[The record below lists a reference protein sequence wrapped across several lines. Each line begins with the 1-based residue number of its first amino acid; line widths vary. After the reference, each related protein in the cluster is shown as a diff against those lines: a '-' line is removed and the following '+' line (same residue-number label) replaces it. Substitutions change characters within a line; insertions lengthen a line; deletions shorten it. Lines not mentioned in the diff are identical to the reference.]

1 MNQVSLSWGSTILLM
16 IFLGISLIPSA
27 RANSD
32 TLLFESIGELV
43 AGLSYSHTIVSV
55 PVLDL
60 QAQVHAYRDTLVA
73 EFHNETIEKIF
84 ANQKRGYVPIDD
96 HNKFIHLKKKIFS
109 DWVSIGGLHI
119 IEVDSLVDRIDALVH
134 LLPLD
139 IPQTVSHNIID
150 EYDTADSGTLSR
162 PPIPQTVSHNII
174 DEYDTADSGTL
185 SRPPR
190 AVGALLGMV
199 GGFLLGGAG
208 TLFGTLGLASS
219 KRLKEQLEVVQK
231 HVDILY
237 VQNSEMN
244 ETLQDVRSQ
253 VQDLLM
259 VNALKDT
266 FDTTML
272 LTRLRTHYSKLSG
285 LIDKHEKLL
294 QALQTRRLSTT
305 YLPKDQID
313 ALFIQAQRRAKTLG
327 CSLLLTSPSHI
338 TQIEV
343 SHFFNGTHLNLILH
357 MPIAPHNSI
366 MRLYKLHPFP
376 LPFANDTFLIPDV
389 RDDVLAVS
397 NTNIRFSSQLSTLE
411 LQSCNRINKIYLCER
426 NGVMNKFPEDTCLG
440 ALYHQKFDLAKRI
453 CHFHVEPAKEF
464 IYQLLNNWFL
474 IYVTSPQTVPI
485 TCMDKDKTHFEWH
498 LKTGITRQHLPAGCT
513 ADLPRNLLLSDLSIL
528 VPQDYVQFDM
538 DWDPVSFMPEF
549 QDLVLPEFRAM
560 SDQLGPSAV
569 SLSTLQSI
577 VASKMQTPSF
587 FHSVHFTFN
596 TITLI
601 SARTI
606 CCFPFHAPIYRSIQ
620 NANPFILSFCSFH
633 FQHHYSYHSYPL
645 ACFRDLPSLSEIPGL

>member
-1 MNQVSLSWGSTILLM
+1 M
-16 IFLGISLIPSA
+16 IFLVISLIPSA

-84 ANQKRGYVPIDD
+84 ANQKRGYVPVDD

-134 LLPLD
+134 LLPSD
-139 IPQTVSHNIID
+139 
-150 EYDTADSGTLSR
+150 
-162 PPIPQTVSHNII
+162 IPQTVSHNII

-237 VQNSEMN
+237 VQNAEMN

-601 SARTI
+601 IAI
-606 CCFPFHAPIYRSIQ
+606 LLLALGIYRAYQ
-620 NANPFILSFCSFH
+620 K
-633 FQHHYSYHSYPL
+633 FQAYRVERHHHDVQRAVEGLLRQRGSGDEQP
-645 ACFRDLPSLSEIPGL
+645 AKLPTYMEVAKRFQSPSTH